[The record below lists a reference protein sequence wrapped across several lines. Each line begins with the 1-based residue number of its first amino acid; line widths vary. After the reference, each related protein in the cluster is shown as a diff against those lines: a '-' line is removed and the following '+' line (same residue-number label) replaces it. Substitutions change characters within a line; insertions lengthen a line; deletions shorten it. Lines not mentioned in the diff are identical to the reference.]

1 MDRPRGAP
9 FAVSETSE
17 QTVSQVGEFGLI
29 RRFQEIFRTGGV
41 GVVRGI
47 GDDTATLRVSPGSLL
62 LATTDTALEG
72 VHFLRSTTTPHL
84 LGQRILAVNLSDVA
98 AMGGTPRWALISLS
112 LPEATSLRFAE
123 ELATGLA
130 EAAQRYA
137 TTIVGGN
144 VARSPDRIV
153 VDVTLLGEARPDR
166 VLYRSGA
173 RPGDR
178 LLVTG
183 TLGDSAAGLAILL
196 GQAPGDVPGADYLIA
211 RHRLP
216 TPRVEAGLAISATGR
231 ATAMLDLSDGLASD
245 IGHLAE
251 ASQVGAVIWA
261 DRLPLSAECAALTRI
276 VGRNP
281 LDWAMRGGEDYELLL
296 AAPPHAVEEL
306 TEAVRRVGVELT
318 DVGEIVAGRQVV
330 LVTPDG
336 RRQPPGAPLWQHF

>member
-1 MDRPRGAP
+1 M
-9 FAVSETSE
+9 SETSE
-17 QTVSQVGEFGLI
+17 KTVAQVGEFGLI
-29 RRFQEIFRTGGV
+29 RRFQGIFRSGGA

-47 GDDTATLRVSPGSLL
+47 GDDAAAVQVSPGCLL

-72 VHFLRSTTTPHL
+72 VHFLRSTTTPRL
-84 LGQRILAVNLSDVA
+84 LGQRILAVNVSDIA

-112 LPEATSLRFAE
+112 LPEETPLLFAE
-123 ELATGLA
+123 ELAAGLDE
-130 EAAQRYA
+130 EATRYR

-166 VLYRSGA
+166 VLYRNGA

-196 GQAPGDVPGADYLIA
+196 GQAPGDVPGAEYLIS

-245 IGHLAE
+245 VGHLAE

-276 VGRNP
+276 VGRDP
-281 LDWAMRGGEDYELLL
+281 LDWALRGGEDYELLL
-296 AAPPHAVEEL
+296 AAPPDAVDEL
-306 TEAVRRVGVELT
+306 TAAVGRVGVELT
-318 DVGEIVAGRQVV
+318 HVGEVTSDREVV